1 MIDIDKK
8 ALRGYLDEMSA
19 SMFRAGGERDFQKE
33 ATKDAAE
40 KFEMKPKMLKKMAR
54 IYHKQNFSEEI
65 ADTAEFQKL
74 YEDVVLTVASLG
86 DGNNA

>member
-19 SMFRAGGERDFQKE
+19 SMFRAGGERDFQRE

-40 KFEMKPKMLKKMAR
+40 KFEMKPKTLKKMAR
-54 IYHKQNFSEEI
+54 VYHKQNFSEEI

-74 YEDVVLTVASLG
+74 YEETVLTAPTLKE
-86 DGNNA
+86 

>member
-1 MIDIDKK
+1 MIEIDKK

-40 KFEMKPKMLKKMAR
+40 KFQMKPKQLKKMAR
-54 IYHKQNFSEEI
+54 VYHKQNFSDEI
-65 ADTAEFQKL
+65 AEAAEFQQM
-74 YEDVVLTVASLG
+74 YEEAVLGQSTTE
-86 DGNNA
+86 

>member
-1 MIDIDKK
+1 MIEVDKK

-40 KFEMKPKMLKKMAR
+40 KFEMKPKVLKKMAR
-54 IYHKQNFSEEI
+54 VYHKQNFTDEI
-65 ADTAEFQKL
+65 ADAAEFQKL
-74 YEDVVLTVASLG
+74 YEETVLTAPTLKE
-86 DGNNA
+86 

>member
-1 MIDIDKK
+1 MIDKK

-40 KFEMKPKMLKKMAR
+40 KFEMKPKQLRKMAR
-54 IYHKQNFSEEI
+54 VYHKQNFSEEM
-65 ADTAEFQKL
+65 ADAAEFQKL
-74 YEDVVLTVASLG
+74 YEEAVLTNTT
-86 DGNNA
+86 DEQK

>member
-1 MIDIDKK
+1 MIEVDKK

-40 KFEMKPKMLKKMAR
+40 KFQMKPKQLKKMAR
-54 IYHKQNFSEEI
+54 VYHKQNFSDEI
-65 ADTAEFQKL
+65 AEAAEFQQM
-74 YEDVVLTVASLG
+74 YEEAVLGQATPQ
-86 DGNNA
+86 

>member
-1 MIDIDKK
+1 MIEIDKK

-40 KFEMKPKMLKKMAR
+40 KFQLKPKQLKKMAR
-54 IYHKQNFSEEI
+54 VYHKQNFSDEI
-65 ADTAEFQKL
+65 AEAAEFQQM
-74 YEDVVLTVASLG
+74 YEEAVLGQTTTE
-86 DGNNA
+86 

>member
-1 MIDIDKK
+1 MIEVDKK

-40 KFEMKPKMLKKMAR
+40 KFEMKAKVLKKMAR
-54 IYHKQNFSEEI
+54 VYHKQNFSDEI
-65 ADTAEFQKL
+65 ADAAEFQKL
-74 YEDVVLTVASLG
+74 YEETVLTAPTLKE
-86 DGNNA
+86 